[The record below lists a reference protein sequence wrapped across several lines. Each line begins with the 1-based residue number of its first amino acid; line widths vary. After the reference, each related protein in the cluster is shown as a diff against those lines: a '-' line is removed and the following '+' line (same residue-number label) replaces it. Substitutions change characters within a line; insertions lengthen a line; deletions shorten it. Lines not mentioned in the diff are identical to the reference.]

1 MLKIIPISKDQEN
14 QTYECKYEYDEEFIQ
29 YYKQQTGATVVRKA
43 NVGKFIEK
51 LFEENLGNL
60 C

>member
-1 MLKIIPISKDQEN
+1 MLKLIPISKDKEGK
-14 QTYECKYEYDEEFIQ
+14 TYECKYEYDEEFVEF
-29 YYKQQTGATVVRKA
+29 YKKETGATVVRKG